1 MTDKKQAIFK
11 NYEALD
17 PTRIGKV
24 LRFIRKHFKE
34 IKDLNV
40 LECGISKGGVC
51 DNLIKN
57 GANCFGVDINPR
69 ELGDVK
75 IVQADLNK
83 GIPEFGIQFDVIFAG
98 EVMEHL
104 YDDRKFIRECRNIL
118 KPGGILIIT
127 VPNLVSL
134 LNRFLMLFGFM
145 PLSAYA
151 AAEFHYHFYNRRKL
165 KNLVKEQGLEAL
177 WVTSSYL
184 PLDASKIPVT
194 GKFFAILGDI
204 FPTLGNQLIIFAR
217 KNHFNF

>member
-17 PTRIGKV
+17 PIRIGKV

-40 LECGISKGGVC
+40 LECGIGKGGVC

-134 LNRFLMLFGFM
+134 LNRFSMLFGFM

-165 KNLVKEQGLEAL
+165 KNLVKEQDLEVL
-177 WVTSSYL
+177 WATSSYL
-184 PLDASKIPVT
+184 PLDASKIPVI

-217 KNHFNF
+217 KKSF